1 MKQNID
7 QAYEILNGATGRY
20 GELLTKMQEE
30 IKKVKKDEKFSEQG
44 KQFLIKELKND
55 FTEDLLK
62 LSQQIKSEYQSEL
75 QKAKSVAEKSLD
87 APLKKPDEKAVS
99 KYRQQVE
106 DLKTRVM
113 LSLQPESA
121 KGLVEEFVKGIS
133 DPYFANEFRNEFAT
147 VITPII
153 STAGQNAGQIKHDL
167 AGTYEHLGNGFLSD
181 EQREAQRIIE
191 TADSMM
197 KSRVFNYSVLNS
209 VNGEFGADT
218 VAKLK
223 E

>member
-1 MKQNID
+1 MRESIN
-7 QAYEILNGATGRY
+7 QAHEILNGATGRY
-20 GELLTKMQEE
+20 RELLTKMETE
-30 IKKVKKDEKFSEQG
+30 IKQIKSDVKFSDQG
-44 KQFLIKELKND
+44 KEFLIKELKND
-55 FTEDLLK
+55 FIEDLLK

-75 QKAKSVAEKSLD
+75 QKAKSAAEKSLD
-87 APLKKPDEKAVS
+87 TPLKKPDEKAIG

-106 DLKTRVM
+106 ELKTKVM

-181 EQREAQRIIE
+181 EQKEAQRVIE
-191 TADSMM
+191 AADGMM
-197 KSRVFNYSVLNS
+197 GTRVFNYSVLNS
-209 VNGEFGADT
+209 VNGEFGADV

>member
-7 QAYEILNGATGRY
+7 QAYEILNGATARY

-44 KQFLIKELKND
+44 KQILIKELKND
-55 FTEDLLK
+55 FKEDLLK
-62 LSQQIKSEYQSEL
+62 LSQQIKSEYQTEL

-87 APLKKPDEKAVS
+87 APLKKPDEKTVS

-153 STAGQNAGQIKHDL
+153 STSGQNAGQIKHDL
-167 AGTYEHLGNGFLSD
+167 AGTYEYLGNGFLSD
-181 EQREAQRIIE
+181 EQREAQRVIE

-197 KSRVFNYSVLNS
+197 DSRVFNYSVLNS